1 MRLNNVVFNSWIS
14 RNGSVSCLA
23 LVIPL
28 VTLLPIA
35 CQSEQDTL
43 IPPAIDVTQRN
54 RSKIQTPTTDSTKT
68 GTVLLWGDLHLHSN
82 LSFDAFSFGTRMLSP
97 DDAFS
102 FAQGQALQSNSGLTA
117 KLQRPLD
124 FLMVSDHAE
133 YMGTLRELYKGNQSL
148 LKAPFAQR
156 WKQYLSAGEIS
167 AIVDEFREDIE
178 GTLKF
183 NNVIPPEFEASVWAE
198 VNAAAERHNKPG
210 EFTAFIGY
218 EWTSMIAGRN
228 LHRNV
233 ILGDGPEITLQHQP
247 LSAIDGNDPEML
259 WDHLQKYSLQTG
271 GRVMAIPHN
280 GNLSDGMMFAESR
293 INGESLTAEYS
304 RRRQQWEP
312 IYEVTQV
319 KGDSESHP
327 LLSPEDPFANFE
339 NWDKTNIGMKPRD
352 PATQETSLAH
362 EYARPVLKIG
372 LRIEQQVGTNPFQF
386 GMIGSTDSHT
396 ALSTADSD
404 NFYGKFL
411 DSEPSINRLSN
422 KMGEVLWANRKLSA
436 SGYTAVWSKRN
447 TREDIFDALQR
458 KEVYA
463 SSGPRIVVR
472 FFGGWNF
479 EEALLDDP
487 GFTVKAYRAGVP
499 MGGNLPVPAKTDVAP
514 VFLVS
519 ASKDPIGANL
529 DRIQIIKGWLAKD
542 GSVHEKVY
550 DVAWSDNREKD
561 PTSGQL
567 QPLPSTVNVKTAS
580 YKNSVGNT
588 AFTTLW
594 SDPDFDASLSAFYYV
609 RVLQIKTPRWTTYD
623 AVRYGAELPTDL
635 PAEIQERAY
644 TSPIW
649 YSPPAKAGGE

>member
-1 MRLNNVVFNSWIS
+1 MGLNNAAFKS
-14 RNGSVSCLA
+14 RLARHGSVSRLA
-23 LVIPL
+23 LALPL
-28 VTLLPIA
+28 VALLLSA
-35 CQSEQDTL
+35 CQSEQDTVVSTE
-43 IPPAIDVTQRN
+43 IDAAQSNT
-54 RSKIQTPTTDSTKT
+54 STIQTPVADSTET
-68 GTVLLWGDLHLHSN
+68 GTMLLWGDLHLHSN

-102 FAQGQALQSNSGLTA
+102 FAQGQAVQSNSGLTA
-117 KLQRPLD
+117 KLVRPLD

-133 YMGTLRELYKGNQSL
+133 YMGALRELYKGNQSL
-148 LKAPFAQR
+148 LNAPFAKR
-156 WKQYLSAGEIS
+156 WRQYLDAGNLN
-167 AIVDEFREDIE
+167 AIVNEFRDDIE
-178 GTLKF
+178 GTLEF
-183 NNVIPPEFEASVWAE
+183 DNVIPPEFEASIWAE

-218 EWTSMIAGRN
+218 EWTSMITGRN

-233 ILGDGPEITLQHQP
+233 IMRDGPDITLQHKP
-247 LSAIDGNDPEML
+247 FSSIDGNDPEML
-259 WDHLQKYSLQTG
+259 WDHLQKYALETG
-271 GRVMAIPHN
+271 GQLMAIPHN
-280 GNLSDGMMFAESR
+280 GNLSDGLMFAESR
-293 INGESLTAEYS
+293 INGEPFTAEYA
-304 RRRQQWEP
+304 RKRLQWEP

-327 LLSPEDPFANFE
+327 LLSPEDPFADFE
-339 NWDKTNIGMKPRD
+339 NWDKANIAMQPRD
-352 PATQETSLAH
+352 PATRKTSLAH
-362 EYARPVLKIG
+362 EYARSVLKIG
-372 LRIEQQVGTNPFQF
+372 LRIEQELGSNPFQF

-422 KMGEVLWANRKLSA
+422 KMGGELWVNRKLTA
-436 SGYTAVWSKRN
+436 SGYVAVWSKKN

-463 SSGPRIVVR
+463 STGPRIAVR

-487 GFTVKAYRAGVP
+487 DFAAKAYLAGVP
-499 MGGNLPVPAKTDVAP
+499 MGGNLPAPAKTGAAP

-542 GSVHEKVY
+542 GSVREKVY

-561 PTSGQL
+561 PSSGQL
-567 QPLPSTVNVKTAS
+567 QPLPSTVNLKAAS
-580 YKNSVGNT
+580 YDNGVGEI
-588 AFTTLW
+588 AFATLW
-594 SDPDFDASLSAFYYV
+594 TDPDFDSSRSAFYYV

-623 AVRYGAELPTDL
+623 AVRYAAELPTDL

-649 YSPPAKAGGE
+649 YTPGE